1 MMTGIRRIGHRGLTL
16 IELLI
21 GVGIVVA
28 LSEVVVPHLAQN
40 TEAVENRN
48 ERDAIPTAFEN
59 VLSEIFVPTIPDG
72 TGGGAMANNS
82 WASLPTGGKKPL
94 YPRYFNNETST
105 YFYCWA
111 SSGEIMFRR
120 TSAGPCIMDDF

>member
-1 MMTGIRRIGHRGLTL
+1 MKRNDESGFTL

-21 GVGIVVA
+21 VVGIVVA

-40 TEAVENRN
+40 TEAVEKRN
-48 ERDAIPTAFEN
+48 ERDAIQTAFEN
-59 VLSEIFVPTIPDG
+59 VLSEIFVPTIPDN

-111 SSGEIMFRR
+111 SSGEIMFQR